1 MPKIRITHNSV
12 RGDQKQRLLM
22 QLVDCDFKGEFDNEK
37 RSAVRSQLAELE
49 RQFDQAGATEA
60 ERDPTGCARTPTARL
75 RSGPETS
82 PPTRAD

>member
-1 MPKIRITHNSV
+1 MPKIRIIHNSV
-12 RGDQKQRLLM
+12 RGDQKHRLLM

-49 RQFDQAGATEA
+49 RQFDQAGAQ
-60 ERDPTGCARTPTARL
+60 TPTARL
-75 RSGPETS
+75 RSGPEMS